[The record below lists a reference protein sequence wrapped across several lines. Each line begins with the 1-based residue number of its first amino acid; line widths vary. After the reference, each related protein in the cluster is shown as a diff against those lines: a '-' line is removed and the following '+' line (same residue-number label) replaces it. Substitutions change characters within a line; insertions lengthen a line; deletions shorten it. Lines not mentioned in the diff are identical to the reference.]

1 MGLSRQLQQTRR
13 ELPHPRE
20 EGFSGYPV
28 WFRDEQLA
36 KWYAGEATEV
46 SLASLYCWEERRSPH
61 HQTGTPARTAIVGVD
76 MIHLDLPHHTFRL
89 HNG

>member
-13 ELPHPRE
+13 ELPYPWE
-20 EGFSGYPV
+20 GGFSGYPV

-61 HQTGTPARTAIVGVD
+61 RQTGVPARTAIVGVD
-76 MIHLDLPHHTFRL
+76 MIHLDLPHHTF
-89 HNG
+89 